1 MQFDLINIFS
11 NNKISFIL
19 YVIIQYEHSTI
30 ILNFNVFNISS
41 SSFLLM
47 NVFQLKWNKVRNH
60 RVFYQLLKGF
70 LKIISNFGTNY
81 KRKLL
86 AS

>member
-1 MQFDLINIFS
+1 
-11 NNKISFIL
+11 
-19 YVIIQYEHSTI
+19 
-30 ILNFNVFNISS
+30 
-41 SSFLLM
+41 M

-86 AS
+86 ASWVYNNICWSTCAV